1 MSRTIVSF
9 LFRSVVARRLRTSAL
24 ILGLLLPSSLLA
36 LPAAAVQLRGQ
47 TFFDYSPRLLKAT
60 TSVMTTRTWGATY
73 YFTLNVPQNAGEP
86 LQAIKI
92 VPRRNADTV
101 EFQPSESLA
110 FACTRYARGPALSLA
125 SIGGFEPSD
134 TEEMTVVFD
143 PPVQPGSIVTVALKP
158 RRNPDL
164 GGVYL
169 FGVTAFPLG
178 ESSSG
183 QFLGYGRFTFYDNG
197 R

>member
-1 MSRTIVSF
+1 
-9 LFRSVVARRLRTSAL
+9 
-24 ILGLLLPSSLLA
+24 
-36 LPAAAVQLRGQ
+36 
-47 TFFDYSPRLLKAT
+47 
-60 TSVMTTRTWGATY
+60 MTTRTWGATY

-110 FACTRYARGPALSLA
+110 FAGTRYARGPALSLA

-169 FGVTAFPLG
+169 FGVTAFPIG
-178 ESSSG
+178 ENSSG